1 MENKL
6 KIIRESKNLKQTEI
20 AQKVGISV
28 MSYFRYETGER
39 EPKARIAIKIAK
51 ALDTTVE
58 DLFSDSLLQEDAE

>member
-6 KIIRESKNLKQTEI
+6 KTIRESKNLKQTEI

-39 EPKARIAIKIAK
+39 EPKARTAIRIAK

-58 DLFSDSLLQEDAE
+58 ELFPEFLAEDAE

>member
-39 EPKARIAIKIAK
+39 EPKTRIAIKIAK

-58 DLFSDSLLQEDAE
+58 ELFPEFLTEDVE